1 MSEGEDGRRDHLIL
15 GMIDRRTFLKG
26 AGVTLLSL
34 SQFDRIALAAPG
46 GPPKRG
52 GVLIVGSDVSPP
64 GLDPAKS
71 AAAHTWMIAEH
82 LYSNLL
88 RRSPTNRLVPDLAES
103 YEVTNPTTFVFK
115 LRRGVQFHHGREV
128 VAEDVKYSIERMMDQ
143 RTASP
148 WRSIW
153 LIIDRIETPDKYT
166 VRFVT
171 RRPFAPFLAYLG
183 TPHYSA
189 IVPRDVVEKSGDLQQ
204 TASGTGPFMLER
216 FVAENIVV
224 VKRNP
229 NYFESGLPYL
239 DAIEYRIIPDEA
251 ARLAA
256 LRTGSIHYTW
266 SADPLVD
273 EQVKSM
279 PGVAV
284 LVPRGFCAQHT
295 LVLNQTKAPF
305 NDVRVRRAVS
315 LGFNRREVIRAVLRG
330 KGAISTKIPPCD
342 APFGYSGD
350 EKGLPFHENN
360 PAMARQLLAEA
371 GYPNGIDTSLEVP
384 PRFPFTVRTGEV
396 MREQL
401 AQAGIRVTL
410 RQGEWGALLTAFVRT
425 TYDGMSMIPTV
436 WQPDPDAHVYDIFHS
451 DSSINLG
458 KFRDPFVDQLLDQGR
473 TTIDRDKRIAIYQQ
487 LQRYVAE
494 QAYMIWPYS
503 SGAVELMRDFVKG
516 YVSLPGAQPGSRS
529 RQFFKTIWLDK

>member
-1 MSEGEDGRRDHLIL
+1 MNDRERQKRVVHGL
-15 GMIDRRTFLKG
+15 IDRRTFLKG

-52 GVLIVGSDVSPP
+52 GVLVVGSDVSPP

-71 AAAHTWMIAEH
+71 AAAHTWMVSEH
-82 LYSNLL
+82 VYSNLL
-88 RRSPTNRLVPDLAES
+88 RRSPANRLVPDLAES
-103 YEVTNPTTFVFK
+103 YEVSGSTTFVFR
-115 LRRGVQFHHGREV
+115 LRRGVQFHHGRELTSD
-128 VAEDVKYSIERMMDQ
+128 DVKFTFERMADQ

-153 LIIDRIETPDKYT
+153 LIIERIETPDKYT
-166 VRFVT
+166 VRFTT
-171 RRPFAPFLAYLG
+171 RRPFAPFLSYLG

-216 FVAENIVV
+216 FVPENVV
-224 VKRNP
+224 VLKRNP
-229 NYFESGLPYL
+229 RYYESGLPYL
-239 DAIEYRIIPDEA
+239 DGVEYRIIPDEA

-256 LRTGSIHYTW
+256 LRTGTIQYTW
-266 SADPLVD
+266 SVDPLVD

-284 LVPRGFCAQHT
+284 LPPKGYCAQHT
-295 LVLNQTKAPF
+295 LVFNQTKPPF

-315 LGFNRREVIRAVLRG
+315 VGINRREIIRAVRRG
-330 KGAISTKIPPCD
+330 KGAITTKIPPCD

-350 EKGLPFHENN
+350 EKGLPYYQHN
-360 PAMARQLLAEA
+360 PQLARQLLAEA
-371 GYPNGIDTSLEVP
+371 GYANGIDTTLDVP
-384 PRFPFTVRTGEV
+384 PRFPFTVRAGEV

-401 AQAGIRVTL
+401 AAAGIRVTL
-410 RQGEWGALLTAFVRT
+410 RQGEWGQLLTAFVRT

-436 WQPDPDAHVYDIFHS
+436 WQPDPDAHVYDIYHS
-451 DSSINLG
+451 DSAINLG
-458 KFRDPFVDQLLDQGR
+458 RFRDPFVDQLLEQGR
-473 TTIDRDKRIAIYQQ
+473 TELDRNKRIAIYQQ
-487 LQRYVAE
+487 LQRHIAD
-494 QAYMIWPYS
+494 QAYMLHPYAD
-503 SGAVELMRDFVKG
+503 GAVELLHENVRG

-529 RQFFKTIWLDK
+529 RHFFKQVWLDR

>member
-1 MSEGEDGRRDHLIL
+1 MDVEDDARHLIR
-15 GMIDRRTFLKG
+15 GEIDRRTFLKG
-26 AGVTLLSL
+26 AGVTLLAL
-34 SQFDRIALAAPG
+34 SQFDRIAMAAPG

-52 GVLIVGSDVSPP
+52 GVLVVGSDVSPP

-71 AAAHTWMIAEH
+71 AAAHTWMISEH
-82 LYSNLL
+82 VYSNLL
-88 RRSPTNRLVPDLAES
+88 RRNSFNKLVPDLAES
-103 YEVTNPTTFVFK
+103 YEVSNPTTFVFK
-115 LRRGVQFHHGREV
+115 LRKGVQFHHGREAT
-128 VAEDVKYSIERMMDQ
+128 AEDVKYSFERMIDQ

-153 LIIDRIETPDKYT
+153 AIIDRIETPDKYT

-171 RRPFAPFLAYLG
+171 RRPFAPFLSYLG

-189 IVPRDVVEKSGDLQQ
+189 IVPKEIVEKSGDLQQ
-204 TASGTGPFMLER
+204 TASGTGPFMLDR

-224 VKRNP
+224 LKRNP

-239 DAIEYRIIPDEA
+239 DGIEYRIIPDET

-256 LRTGSIHYTW
+256 LRTGTIHYTW
-266 SADPLVD
+266 SVDPLVD

-284 LVPRGFCAQHT
+284 LLPKGYCGQHT
-295 LVLNQTKAPF
+295 MVLNQTKPPF

-315 LGFNRREVIRAVLRG
+315 AGINRREVIRTVLRG

-342 APFGYSGD
+342 APYGYSGN
-350 EKGLPFHENN
+350 EKGLPYYEYN
-360 PAMARQLLAEA
+360 PTLARQLLAEA

-396 MREQL
+396 MREQW

-425 TYDGMSMIPTV
+425 TYDGMSIIPTV
-436 WQPDPDAHVYDIFHS
+436 WQPDPDAHMYDIFHS
-451 DSSINLG
+451 DSGINLG
-458 KFRDPFVDQLLDQGR
+458 KFRDPYVDQLLEQGR
-473 TTIDRDKRIAIYQQ
+473 TTIERDKRIGIYQQ
-487 LQRYVAE
+487 MQRHIAE
-494 QAYMIWPYS
+494 QAYMIFVYA
-503 SGAVELMRDFVKG
+503 SGAVELMRDVVKG

-529 RQFFKTIWLDK
+529 RQYFSQVWLDK

>member
-1 MSEGEDGRRDHLIL
+1 MDDDSGIRRLIRGE
-15 GMIDRRTFLKG
+15 IDRRTFLKG

-34 SQFDRIALAAPG
+34 SQFDRLALAAPG

-52 GVLIVGSDVSPP
+52 GVLVIGSDVSPP

-71 AAAHTWMIAEH
+71 AAAHSWMIAEH
-82 LYSNLL
+82 VYSNLL
-88 RRSPTNRLVPDLAES
+88 RRSPINKLIPDLAES
-103 YEVTNPTTFVFK
+103 YEIPNATTYVFK
-115 LRRGVQFHHGREV
+115 LRRGVQFHHGREL
-128 VAEDVKYSIERMMDQ
+128 VAEDVKYSIERMMDP

-153 LIIDRIETPDKYT
+153 SIIDRIETPDKYT
-166 VRFVT
+166 VRFTT
-171 RRPFAPFLAYLG
+171 RRPFAPFLSYLG

-189 IVPRDVVEKSGDLQQ
+189 IVPRDVVERSGDLQQ
-204 TASGTGPFMLER
+204 TASGTGPFVLER

-224 VKRNP
+224 IKRNP
-229 NYFESGLPYL
+229 NYYESGLPYL

-256 LRTGSIHYTW
+256 LRTGTIHYMW
-266 SADPLVD
+266 SVDPLVD

-284 LVPRGFCAQHT
+284 LVPRGFCGQHT
-295 LVLNQTKAPF
+295 MVLNQTKPPF

-315 LGFNRREVIRAVLRG
+315 VGINRQEVIRTVLRG

-342 APFGYSGD
+342 APFGYSGS
-350 EKGLPFHENN
+350 EKGLPFYEHN
-360 PAMARQLLAEA
+360 PTLARQLLAEA
-371 GYPNGIDTSLEVP
+371 GYPNGIDTTLEVP

-396 MREQL
+396 MREQW

-425 TYDGMSMIPTV
+425 TYDGMSIIPTV
-436 WQPDPDAHVYDIFHS
+436 WQPDPDAHVYDIYHS
-451 DSSINLG
+451 DSGINLG
-458 KFRDPFVDQLLDQGR
+458 KFRDPYVDQLLESGR

-487 LQRYVAE
+487 LQRHAAE
-494 QAYMIWPYS
+494 QAYMIFIYA
-503 SGAVELMRDFVKG
+503 SGAVELVRDVVKG

-529 RQFFKTIWLDK
+529 RQFFKQVWLDK